1 MKFNKEISESLTLK
15 FAESVGLRKK
25 RGEDVLSLG
34 LGEPDFDTPE
44 ALKESVVKALSN
56 PSSSRYSAALG
67 LMSLR
72 QKIADDVKERCHIP
86 CEMKNIVITPGTKQA
101 VMLSLMALLEPGD
114 EVVVVLPAYVSYVP
128 QIYIAEPDAVVK
140 IVNLKKEDYSLDMEA
155 IERNVTPKT
164 KVIIFNSP
172 HNPTGMMIPE
182 TDQRKLFEIAE
193 KNDAYILSD
202 EIYDRLVFGEV
213 PHFSVGSM
221 EGTVNRVITVNGFG
235 KSHAITGW
243 RIGYAVVPQQLMGKV
258 TKLQQHINTNT
269 TTILQQALDDA
280 WPLPVDHLPAYNEKL
295 RKRAKLFKEFLA
307 VHPQLKGSNPQGSF
321 FVFLNISSTGLDS
334 NTFSGQL
341 VDKTGVATTPG
352 IAFGKDWDDHIRLSL
367 AVDEDVLK
375 EAFNRIHNFIENK
388 LWL

>member
-56 PSSSRYSAALG
+56 SSSSRYSAALG

-86 CEMKNIVITPGTKQA
+86 CELKNIVITPGTKQA

-182 TDQRKLFEIAE
+182 ADQRKLFEIAE

-221 EGTVNRVITVNGFG
+221 EKTVNRVITVNGFG

-269 TTILQQALDDA
+269 TTILQQALNDA

-295 RKRAKLFKEFLA
+295 RKRAKLFKEFLSA
-307 VHPQLKGSNPQGSF
+307 HPQLKGSNAQGSF

-375 EAFNRIHNFIENK
+375 EAFNRIHNFIEKK
-388 LWL
+388 LWQ

>member
-1 MKFNKEISESLTLK
+1 MRFNKEISESLTLK

-34 LGEPDFDTPE
+34 LGEPDFETPV
-44 ALKESVVKALSN
+44 ALKEAVVKALNN

-72 QKIADDVKERCHIP
+72 QKIADDIRLRCHIP
-86 CEMKNIVITPGTKQA
+86 ADMKNIVITPGTKQA

-128 QIYIAEPDAVVK
+128 QIYIAEPEAIVK
-140 IVNLKKEDYSLDMEA
+140 IVNLKKDDYSLDMEA
-155 IERNVTPKT
+155 IERNVTTKT

-182 TDQRKLFEIAE
+182 ADQRRLFEIAE

-202 EIYDRLVFGEV
+202 EIYDRLVYGDV
-213 PHFSVGSM
+213 PHFSVGSL
-221 EGTVNRVITVNGFG
+221 EDSVSRVITVNGFG

-269 TTILQQALDDA
+269 TTLLQQALDIA
-280 WPLPVDHLPAYNEKL
+280 WPLPIDHLPVYNEKL
-295 RKRAKLFKEFLA
+295 KKRASLFREFLA
-307 VHPQLKGSNPQGSF
+307 ANPQLKGSDPKGSF

-334 NTFSGQL
+334 NTFSSQL

-367 AVDEDVLK
+367 AVEETVLID
-375 EAFNRIHNFIENK
+375 AFNRIHDFIENK

>member
-34 LGEPDFDTPE
+34 LGEPDFETPA
-44 ALKESVVKALSN
+44 ALKESVVNALSN

-72 QKIADDVKERCHIP
+72 QKIAADVKERSHIP
-86 CEMKNIVITPGTKQA
+86 AEMKNVVITPGTKQA
-101 VMLSLMALLEPGD
+101 VMLNLMALLEPGD

-128 QIYIAEPDAVVK
+128 QIYIAEPEAIVK

-182 TDQRKLFEIAE
+182 ADQRRLFEIAE
-193 KNDAYILSD
+193 KNDSYILSD
-202 EIYDRLVFGEV
+202 EIYDRLVYGDV
-213 PHFSVGSM
+213 KHFSIGSL
-221 EGTVNRVITVNGFG
+221 EETVNRVITVNGFG

-243 RIGYAVVPQQLMGKV
+243 RIGYAIVPQSLMGKV

-269 TTILQQALDDA
+269 TTILQQAIDQA

-295 RKRAKLFKEFLA
+295 RKRAELFKEFLA
-307 VHPQLKGSNPQGSF
+307 AHPQLKGSDPKGSF

-334 NTFSGQL
+334 NTFSSQL

-367 AVDEDVLK
+367 AVEEDVLK

-388 LWL
+388 LWQ

>member
-1 MKFNKEISESLTLK
+1 MRFSKEITESLTLK

-34 LGEPDFDTPE
+34 LGEPDFEPPV
-44 ALKESVVKALSN
+44 ALKEAVVKALSN

-72 QKIADDVKERCHIP
+72 QKIADDIRLRCHIP
-86 CEMKNIVITPGTKQA
+86 ADMKNIVITPGTKQA

-114 EVVVVLPAYVSYVP
+114 EAVVVLPAYVSYVP
-128 QIYIAEPDAVVK
+128 QIYIAEPEAIVK
-140 IVNLKKEDYSLDMEA
+140 IVNLKKDDYSLDMEA
-155 IERNVTPKT
+155 IERSVTAKT

-182 TDQRKLFEIAE
+182 AVQRRLFEIAE
-193 KNDAYILSD
+193 KNDAYVLSD
-202 EIYDRLVFGEV
+202 EIYDRLVYGDV
-213 PHFSVGSM
+213 PHFSVGSL
-221 EGTVNRVITVNGFG
+221 EDSVSRVITVNGFG

-269 TTILQQALDDA
+269 TTLLQQALDIA
-280 WPLPVDHLPAYNEKL
+280 WPLPIDHLPVYNEKL
-295 RKRAKLFKEFLA
+295 KKRASLFRKFLA
-307 VHPQLKGSNPQGSF
+307 ENPQLKGSDPKGSF

-334 NTFSGQL
+334 NTFSSQL

-367 AVDEDVLK
+367 AVEETVLID
-375 EAFNRIHNFIENK
+375 AFNRIHDFIENR

>member
-72 QKIADDVKERCHIP
+72 QKIADDVKERCRIP
-86 CEMKNIVITPGTKQA
+86 AEMKNVVITPGTKQA

-114 EVVVVLPAYVSYVP
+114 EAVVVLPAYVSYVP

-202 EIYDRLVFGEV
+202 EIYDRLVFGDV
-213 PHFSVGSM
+213 PHFSIGSM
-221 EGTVNRVITVNGFG
+221 EETVNRVITVNGFG

-243 RIGYAVVPQQLMGKV
+243 RIGYAIVPQQLMGKV

-295 RKRAKLFKEFLA
+295 RKRAKLFKEFLVA
-307 VHPQLKGSNPQGSF
+307 HPQLKGSNPQGGF

-375 EAFNRIHNFIENK
+375 EAFNRIDNFIENK

>member
-44 ALKESVVKALSN
+44 ALKTSVVKALSN
-56 PSSSRYSAALG
+56 PISSRYSAALG

-140 IVNLKKEDYSLDMEA
+140 IVNLKKEDYTLDMEA

-182 TDQRKLFEIAE
+182 ADQRKLFEIAE
-193 KNDAYILSD
+193 KNDTYILSD
-202 EIYDRLVFGEV
+202 EIYDRLVFGDV

-221 EGTVNRVITVNGFG
+221 EETVNRVITVNGFG

-243 RIGYAVVPQQLMGKV
+243 RMGYAIVPQQLMGKV

-280 WPLPVDHLPAYNEKL
+280 WPLPVDHLPAYNE
-295 RKRAKLFKEFLA
+295 
-307 VHPQLKGSNPQGSF
+307 N
-321 FVFLNISSTGLDS
+321 
-334 NTFSGQL
+334 
-341 VDKTGVATTPG
+341 
-352 IAFGKDWDDHIRLSL
+352 
-367 AVDEDVLK
+367 
-375 EAFNRIHNFIENK
+375 
-388 LWL
+388 

>member
-44 ALKESVVKALSN
+44 ALKESVVKVLSN
-56 PSSSRYSAALG
+56 PNSSRYSAALG

-128 QIYIAEPDAVVK
+128 QIYIAEPEAVVK
-140 IVNLKKEDYSLDMEA
+140 IVNLKKEDYSLDLESV
-155 IERNVTPKT
+155 ERNVTPKT

-172 HNPTGMMIPE
+172 HNPTGIMIPE
-182 TDQRKLFEIAE
+182 ADQCKLFEIAK
-193 KNDAYILSD
+193 KNNAYILSD
-202 EIYDRLVFGEV
+202 EIYERLVFGDV
-213 PHFSVGSM
+213 PHFSIGSM
-221 EGTVNRVITVNGFG
+221 EETVNHIITVNGFG

-243 RIGYAVVPQQLMGKV
+243 RIGYAIVPQQLMGKI

-280 WPLPVDHLPAYNEKL
+280 WPLPVDHLTVYNEKL
-295 RKRAKLFKEFLA
+295 RIRAKLFKEFLA
-307 VHPQLKGSNPQGSF
+307 AHPQLKGSNPQGSF
-321 FVFLNISSTGLDS
+321 FIFLNISSTGLDS
-334 NTFSGQL
+334 NTFSSQL

-367 AVDEDVLK
+367 AVDEEVLK
-375 EAFNRIHNFIENK
+375 EAFNRIHDFIENK

>member
-44 ALKESVVKALSN
+44 ALKKSVVKALSN
-56 PSSSRYSAALG
+56 PISSRYSAALG

-140 IVNLKKEDYSLDMEA
+140 IVNLKKEDYTLDMEA

-182 TDQRKLFEIAE
+182 ADQRKLFEIAE
-193 KNDAYILSD
+193 KNDTYILSD
-202 EIYDRLVFGEV
+202 EIYDRLVFGDV

-221 EGTVNRVITVNGFG
+221 EETVNRVITVNGFG

-243 RIGYAVVPQQLMGKV
+243 RMGYAIVPQQLMGKV

-307 VHPQLKGSNPQGSF
+307 THPQLKGSNPQGSF

-367 AVDEDVLK
+367 AVDEGVLK

-388 LWL
+388 LWQ

>member
-34 LGEPDFDTPE
+34 LGEPDFETPE
-44 ALKESVVKALSN
+44 ALKKSVVKALSN
-56 PSSSRYSAALG
+56 PTSSRYSAALG

-101 VMLSLMALLEPGD
+101 VMLSLMSLLEPGD

-128 QIYIAEPDAVVK
+128 QIYIAEPDAIVK

-182 TDQRKLFEIAE
+182 ADQRKLFEIAE

-202 EIYDRLVFGEV
+202 EIYDRLVFGDV
-213 PHFSVGSM
+213 KHFSVGSM
-221 EGTVNRVITVNGFG
+221 ENEVGRVITVNGFG

-280 WPLPVDHLPAYNEKL
+280 WPLPIDHLPAYNEKL
-295 RKRAKLFKEFLA
+295 RKRAKLFKEFLIA
-307 VHPQLKGSNPQGSF
+307 HPQLKGSNPQGSF

-367 AVDEDVLK
+367 AVEEDVLK

-388 LWL
+388 LW

>member
-1 MKFNKEISESLTLK
+1 MRFSKEITESLTLK

-34 LGEPDFDTPE
+34 LGEPDFEPPV
-44 ALKESVVKALSN
+44 ALKEAVVKALSN

-72 QKIADDVKERCHIP
+72 QKIADDIRLRCHIP
-86 CEMKNIVITPGTKQA
+86 ADMKNIVITPGTKQA

-128 QIYIAEPDAVVK
+128 QIYIAEPEAIVK
-140 IVNLKKEDYSLDMEA
+140 IVNLKKDDYSLDMEA
-155 IERNVTPKT
+155 IERNVTTKT

-182 TDQRKLFEIAE
+182 ADQRRIFEIAE

-202 EIYDRLVFGEV
+202 EIYDRLVYGDV
-213 PHFSVGSM
+213 PHFSVGSL
-221 EGTVNRVITVNGFG
+221 EDSVSRVITVNGFG

-269 TTILQQALDDA
+269 TTLLQQALDIA
-280 WPLPVDHLPAYNEKL
+280 WPLPIDHLPVYNEKL
-295 RKRAKLFKEFLA
+295 KKRASLFREFLA
-307 VHPQLKGSNPQGSF
+307 ANPQLKGSDPKGSF

-334 NTFSGQL
+334 NTFSSQL

-367 AVDEDVLK
+367 AVEETVLID
-375 EAFNRIHNFIENK
+375 AFNRIHDFIENK

>member
-15 FAESVGLRKK
+15 FAESVGMRKK

-56 PSSSRYSAALG
+56 TTSSRYSAALG

-72 QKIADDVKERCHIP
+72 QKIADDVKERCHIS

-128 QIYIAEPDAVVK
+128 QIYIAEPDAIVK

-182 TDQRKLFEIAE
+182 ADQRKLFEIAE

-202 EIYDRLVFGEV
+202 EIYDRLVFGDV
-213 PHFSVGSM
+213 KHFSVSSM
-221 EGTVNRVITVNGFG
+221 ENEVSRVITVNGFG

-243 RIGYAVVPQQLMGKV
+243 RIGYAVVPQQLMGKI

-295 RKRAKLFKEFLA
+295 KKRAALFKDFLA
-307 VHPQLKGSNPQGSF
+307 AHPQLKGSNPQGSF

-367 AVDEDVLK
+367 AVEEDVLK

-388 LWL
+388 LWQ

>member
-15 FAESVGLRKK
+15 FAESVGMRKK

-56 PSSSRYSAALG
+56 TTSSRYSAALG

-128 QIYIAEPDAVVK
+128 QIYIAEPDAIVK

-182 TDQRKLFEIAE
+182 ADQRKLFEIAE

-202 EIYDRLVFGEV
+202 EIYDRLVFGDV
-213 PHFSVGSM
+213 KHFSVSSM
-221 EGTVNRVITVNGFG
+221 ENEVSRVITVNGFG

-295 RKRAKLFKEFLA
+295 KKRAALFKDFLA
-307 VHPQLKGSNPQGSF
+307 AHPQLKGSNPQGSF

-367 AVDEDVLK
+367 AVEEDVLK

-388 LWL
+388 LWQ

>member
-15 FAESVGLRKK
+15 FAESVRLRKK
-25 RGEDVLSLG
+25 RGEDILSLG
-34 LGEPDFDTPE
+34 LGEPDFETPRAIKE
-44 ALKESVVKALSN
+44 AVVKVIDNDA
-56 PSSSRYSAALG
+56 SSRYSAALG

-72 QKIADDVKERCHIP
+72 QKIADEINKRNHIP
-86 CEMKNIVITPGTKQA
+86 CDAKNIVITPGTKQA

-114 EVVVVLPAYVSYVP
+114 EVVIVLPAYVSYIP

-140 IVNLKKEDYSLDMEA
+140 IVNLKKEDYSLDIDI
-155 IERNVTPKT
+155 IERSVTSKT

-182 TDQRKLFEIAE
+182 SEQRRLFEIVE
-193 KNDAYILSD
+193 NNDCYIISD
-202 EIYDRLVFGEV
+202 EIYDRLVYGDI
-213 PHFSVGSM
+213 PHFSIGSLEKM
-221 EGTVNRVITVNGFG
+221 VNRVITVNGYG

-243 RIGYAVVPQQLMGKV
+243 RLGYAIVPQQLMGNV

-269 TTILQQALDDA
+269 STILQMAIEEA
-280 WPLPVDHLPAYNEKL
+280 WPLPVDHLSVFNSKL
-295 RKRAKLFKEFLA
+295 KKRAEIFKEFLVA
-307 VHPQLKGSNPQGSF
+307 HPQLKGSTPKGSF
-321 FVFLNISSTGLDS
+321 FVFLNIGSTGLDS
-334 NTFSGQL
+334 NTFSSKL

-367 AVDEDVLK
+367 AVEEDILK

-388 LWL
+388 LWQ